1 MTVSNADQP
10 KLSTDA
16 AAEVVDYAGPQTEGS
31 FSPEETYAGF
41 TRGTWIRIGTIAAL
55 FAAVFWPNLRR
66 LWLKTNPIN
75 GEPNW
80 GHAVCV
86 PVIGLYYLYIHRE
99 ELLKAKVE
107 PLLALAFT
115 RQRWISAA
123 CLIGAGAAL
132 FLVG

>member
-1 MTVSNADQP
+1 MTATNADQ
-10 KLSTDA
+10 STLPTTSG
-16 AAEVVDYAGPQTEGS
+16 EQVVDYAGPKIDGS
-31 FSPEETYAGF
+31 SSPEVTYAGF
-41 TRGTWIRIGTIAAL
+41 TRATWIKIGTIAAL

-99 ELLKAKVE
+99 ALMKATVE
-107 PLLALAFT
+107 PLLALQFT
-115 RQRWISAA
+115 RTRFISAA
-123 CLIGAGAAL
+123 CLVGAGLA
-132 FLVG
+132 